1 MANKKTKEEI
11 REENVAT
18 TVSATEE
25 FFVKNRKTLIIAL
38 VAILVVGLGILGYS
52 KFIYSPAVAQ
62 AQDAVYVAEL
72 NFQAGEFE
80 LALNGDGTNLG
91 FAQVCDKY
99 GSKAGKAVYLYA
111 GTCCAQLG
119 EWENALNYLKKY
131 KGKEPILAARAL
143 ALEGDCYSALGNNT
157 QAVSMYEKA
166 AAKADNLF
174 AAEYL
179 VKAGQTYVALGQKE
193 KALAA
198 YNKVKEKYPMSLEA
212 SLIDKYINEVSE

>member
-11 REENVAT
+11 REENVAS

-25 FFVKNRKTLIIAL
+25 FFVKNRKSLITALIAVL
-38 VAILVVGLGILGYS
+38 VIGLGILGYS
-52 KFIYSPAVAQ
+52 KFVYSPAVAE

-72 NFQAGEFE
+72 NFQSGEFE

-99 GSKAGKAVYLYA
+99 GAKAGKAVYLYA
-111 GTCCAQLG
+111 GICSAQLG

-143 ALEGDCYSALGNNT
+143 ALQGDCYSALGNNE
-157 QAVSMYEKA
+157 QAVGMYEKA

-179 VKAGQTYVALGQKE
+179 VKAGQTYLALGQKE

-198 YNKVKEKYPMSLEA
+198 YNVVKDKYPMSLEA
-212 SLIDKYINEVSE
+212 SLIDKYINEVAE